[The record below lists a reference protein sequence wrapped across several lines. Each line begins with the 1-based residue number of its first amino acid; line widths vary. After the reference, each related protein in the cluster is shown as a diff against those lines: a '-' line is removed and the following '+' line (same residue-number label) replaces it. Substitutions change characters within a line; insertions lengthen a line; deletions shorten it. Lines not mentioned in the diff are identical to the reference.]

1 MLLEGIVVD
10 PLERRIVLADELFW
24 RIILVRLLLLM
35 PVLEEDELRLLL
47 KLEFPAVVA
56 EEEFRCPERL
66 LYTVRPLFE
75 LFPLNEVAEPLL
87 LRAP

>member
-56 EEEFRCPERL
+56 EEEFRPERL

>member
-1 MLLEGIVVD
+1 
-10 PLERRIVLADELFW
+10 
-24 RIILVRLLLLM
+24 M

-56 EEEFRCPERL
+56 EEEFRLERL

>member
-1 MLLEGIVVD
+1 
-10 PLERRIVLADELFW
+10 
-24 RIILVRLLLLM
+24 M

-56 EEEFRCPERL
+56 EEVFRPERL